1 MGSQEKIVEL
11 LTGKYGV
18 DAARISPDAK
28 LVDLGLDSLTLAEL
42 IFDIEDAF
50 GIEVSMEEARLE
62 TFGEA
67 VALVDRLVAAKG

>member
-1 MGSQEKIVEL
+1 MGSQAKIVEL